1 MRFHFL
7 RPVTAYSRVI
17 FAQISGD
24 FERVCSQVS
33 ELARLR
39 VSERSETPIVRYAGR
54 RDRAD
59 KRNAAE
65 TSKMAWL

>member
-24 FERVCSQVS
+24 FEDGVAVS
-33 ELARLR
+33 SYMGSFQHSLDI
-39 VSERSETPIVRYAGR
+39 PY
-54 RDRAD
+54 
-59 KRNAAE
+59 KQ
-65 TSKMAWL
+65 

>member
-1 MRFHFL
+1 MLFHYL

-33 ELARLR
+33 E
-39 VSERSETPIVRYAGR
+39 RSETPMKQHKTYSLGR
-54 RDRAD
+54 NENR
-59 KRNAAE
+59 
-65 TSKMAWL
+65 SI

>member
-1 MRFHFL
+1 MRFHYL

-33 ELARLR
+33 E
-39 VSERSETPIVRYAGR
+39 RSETPIVRYAGR
-54 RDRAD
+54 RDR
-59 KRNAAE
+59 
-65 TSKMAWL
+65 TKMAWL

>member
-1 MRFHFL
+1 MRFHYL
-7 RPVTAYSRVI
+7 KPVTAYSRVI

-33 ELARLR
+33 E
-39 VSERSETPIVRYAGR
+39 RSETPIVRYAGR

-59 KRNAAE
+59 KRSAAE